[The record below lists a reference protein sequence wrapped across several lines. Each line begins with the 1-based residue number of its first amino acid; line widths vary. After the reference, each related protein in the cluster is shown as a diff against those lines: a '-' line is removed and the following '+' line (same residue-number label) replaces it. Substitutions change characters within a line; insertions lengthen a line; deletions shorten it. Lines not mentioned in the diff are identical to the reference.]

1 MTVRTQ
7 RSFKVGFL
15 RLLPED
21 IGCQNVKIS
30 LRLSICHVTFS
41 RPLIG
46 QKKECYIVQEVIEVD
61 ELDKGNTSA
70 AAGIQEKK
78 YQKDELSCAT
88 LKMILN

>member
-46 QKKECYIVQEVIEVD
+46 QTWECYILEEVIDVD
-61 ELDKGNTSA
+61 ELVDIGCSRKIRHIMKG
-70 AAGIQEKK
+70 
-78 YQKDELSCAT
+78 
-88 LKMILN
+88 